1 MTALDNLVG
10 TGEEG
15 TNSCIFPCQCEEMC
29 QSPPPRAASMGQLPT
44 GNSSAG
50 SRARCGKEGQ
60 EIRQCTAQAGTAA
73 LDPPQQAAL
82 SGHHSG

>member
-15 TNSCIFPCQCEEMC
+15 TNSFIFPCQCEEMC
-29 QSPPPRAASMGQLPT
+29 QSPPPHVTSMGQLPT
-44 GNSSAG
+44 GNSAG

-60 EIRQCTAQAGTAA
+60 EIRQCTAQAGRAA

-82 SGHHSG
+82 SGRHSG

>member
-1 MTALDNLVG
+1 MIALDNLVG
-10 TGEEG
+10 MGEEG
-15 TNSCIFPCQCEEMC
+15 TNSCIFPCQREEMC
-29 QSPPPRAASMGQLPT
+29 QTPPPRAASMGQLPT

-50 SRARCGKEGQ
+50 SRAQCDKEGQ

-82 SGHHSG
+82 SGHRSG